1 MTRICLVSGFALRRK
16 VTGASG
22 SKAMK
27 QIKPSYLGLVYK
39 YLPWALTVAYKA
51 GKVAQVVIELV
62 NGAAN
67 YRAKFRPLFSA

>member
-1 MTRICLVSGFALRRK
+1 MTRFRLVSGFAFRRK

-27 QIKPSYLGLVYK
+27 QKTLSYLGLVYK
-39 YLPWALTVAYKA
+39 YLPWALTIAYKA
-51 GKVAQVVIELV
+51 GKVALVVSQLV

-67 YRAKFRPLFSA
+67 YRAQFRSPVRS